1 MRRIQ
6 LALALCLCALIATSL
21 AHADDETQAWISQHS
36 IRIRSIDAA
45 DEDFSDLEPL
55 MDAIGSASVVQ
66 LGEPSH
72 GAGSSFAA
80 KVRLIEFLHQRMGFD
95 VLVWESGMHG
105 MQRVQSSMRSAED
118 AVTAAQ
124 KGIFTIWS
132 NTEQV
137 RPLLEYV
144 RASQSSA
151 HPLEMAGFD

>member
-45 DEDFSDLEPL
+45 DQDFSDLEPL

-80 KVRLIEFLHQRMGFD
+80 KVRLIEFLHRRMGFD
-95 VLVWESGMHG
+95 VVAWESGLYDVHLTQTALRAG
-105 MQRVQSSMRSAED
+105 GD
-118 AVTAAQ
+118 AVTA
-124 KGIFTIWS
+124 
-132 NTEQV
+132 
-137 RPLLEYV
+137 
-144 RASQSSA
+144 
-151 HPLEMAGFD
+151 